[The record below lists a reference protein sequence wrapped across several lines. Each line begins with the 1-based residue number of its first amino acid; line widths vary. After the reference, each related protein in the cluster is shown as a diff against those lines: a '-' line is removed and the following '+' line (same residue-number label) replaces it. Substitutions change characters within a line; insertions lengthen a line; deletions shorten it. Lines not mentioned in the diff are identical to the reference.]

1 MVFWIQEVTAWRPL
15 KELLIQGEKITG
27 LLDTG
32 ADVSCIAGKD
42 WPSEWPTKAAPIGLI
57 GIGRA
62 PSIAK
67 STQILPWANEEGQSG
82 VFCPCGIP
90 TIPITLWGRDILSHM
105 GMLLYSPDDKVP
117 AQMLQMHFDP
127 DKGLGKHNQD
137 IKEPIQTISN
147 VKRQGLGYQNF

>member
-1 MVFWIQEVTAWRPL
+1 MQPL
-15 KELLIQGEKITG
+15 KELLIQGEKIIG

-42 WPSEWPTKAAPIGLI
+42 WPSEWPTKAAPVGLI

-82 VFCPCGIP
+82 VFCPYVIF
-90 TIPITLWGRDILSHM
+90 TIPITLWGRYYPTWGCCYIVQMTRCLHRCYRCILIQIKDWENTIRTLKNLYRQYL
-105 GMLLYSPDDKVP
+105 MLKDRNL
-117 AQMLQMHFDP
+117 
-127 DKGLGKHNQD
+127 D
-137 IKEPIQTISN
+137 IKIFN
-147 VKRQGLGYQNF
+147 GGHC